1 MHSKST
7 KKPMKVV
14 DLKNKINPNAF
25 QHANA
30 HLKQIIHYEL
40 SFFQKN
46 IYTLSLFVL
55 FTFLILN
62 KNLIN
67 SLCNFVKCIHIQ

>member
-1 MHSKST
+1 
-7 KKPMKVV
+7 MKVV

-46 IYTLSLFVL
+46 IYIFSCFVM
-55 FTFLILN
+55 FTFFILN
-62 KNLIN
+62 KNSN
-67 SLCNFVKCIHIQ
+67 